1 MENILIGTSGFS
13 YNDWRGPFYPETLSS
28 AAMLPFYAKV
38 FNTVEINFTY
48 YQMPGIKSIAGLERK
63 TPSGFTFCVKAH
75 KSMTHE
81 ISKDPAEARENFYRF
96 SEALTPLLAAG
107 KLGCVLL
114 QFPWGFK
121 YTPDNLEYLRF
132 AREALDDLPA
142 VVEFRN
148 AGWVKDAIFSVLSGL
163 NFGFCCVDE
172 PRLKGLFPPV
182 VKSTSALAY
191 LRFHGRNAA
200 RWWKHDEAWER
211 YDYQYSSAELQEWQ
225 PAILEL
231 SGRAKTTFVFFNNHH
246 AGQAVINARM
256 LAELLAGSSMM

>member
-1 MENILIGTSGFS
+1 MGKILIGTSGFS
-13 YNDWRGPFYPETLSS
+13 YDDWRGPFYPEGLAS
-28 AAMLPFYAKV
+28 AAMLPFYAQAFK
-38 FNTVEINFTY
+38 TVEINFTY
-48 YQMPGIKSIAGLERK
+48 YQMPGGKSITGLERK
-63 TPSGFTFCVKAH
+63 TPADFTFCLKAH

-81 ISKDPAEARENFYRF
+81 ISKDPAETGKIFHRF
-96 SEALTPLLAAG
+96 REALTPLLATG

-121 YTPDNLEYLRF
+121 FTQENLEYLCF
-132 AREALDDLPA
+132 AREALGDLPA

-148 AGWVKDAIFSVLSGL
+148 AGWVREEVFSFLSGL
-163 NFGFCCVDE
+163 GFGFCCVDE
-172 PRLKGLFPPV
+172 PRVRGLMPPV
-182 VKSTSALAY
+182 ARVTSDLAY

-211 YDYQYSSAELQEWQ
+211 YDYLYSPAELEEWR

-231 SGRAKTTFVFFNNHH
+231 SAQAKTTFVFFNNHH

-256 LAELLAGSSMM
+256 LAELLAAP